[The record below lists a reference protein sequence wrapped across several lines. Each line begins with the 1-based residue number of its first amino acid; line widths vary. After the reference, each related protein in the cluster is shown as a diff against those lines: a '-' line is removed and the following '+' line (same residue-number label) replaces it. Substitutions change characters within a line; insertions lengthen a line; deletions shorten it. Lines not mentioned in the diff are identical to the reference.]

1 MSVFT
6 GQYFSVA
13 LKRQVTFSVVIP
25 VDVFGAEGKIEYIDG
40 PFPTLYLLHGFSGNH
55 MDWLYNGHVMELAAT
70 RRIAIVMPNGENSF
84 YLDNPRSDQAYSEF
98 IGKELVDV
106 TRRLF
111 PLSHKRKETWIGGL
125 SMGGFGALRNGLYF
139 NEVFGAVI
147 ALSSALITDEVAQ
160 MTPGKGNF
168 MAPYEYYVHTFGEP
182 SALLSTDRAPKT
194 LAKMRK
200 EDGAK
205 LPRLFLA
212 CGTEDFLYPANL
224 DMHEYLEKLG
234 ISHQWHTH
242 PGIHD
247 FTFWNYALPLA
258 LDWVE
263 KKGKK

>member
-1 MSVFT
+1 
-6 GQYFSVA
+6 
-13 LKRQVTFSVVIP
+13 
-25 VDVFGAEGKIEYIDG
+25 
-40 PFPTLYLLHGFSGNH
+40 
-55 MDWLYNGHVMELAAT
+55 
-70 RRIAIVMPNGENSF
+70 
-84 YLDNPRSDQAYSEF
+84 
-98 IGKELVDV
+98 
-106 TRRLF
+106 
-111 PLSHKRKETWIGGL
+111 
-125 SMGGFGALRNGLYF
+125 
-139 NEVFGAVI
+139 
-147 ALSSALITDEVAQ
+147 